1 MDTDTRRHGD
11 TETRGH
17 GDAGTRGH
25 GEAESLSPQPPTPDS
40 HPPKRHRRPPKPL
53 IALLVLALAAGGWW
67 YYTQLTTPLP
77 RGIVASGTI
86 ETEEVAIASEV
97 AGRVVQLLADEGDS
111 VKAGDVLVKL
121 DDTLPQLQLKMAPL
135 SDRRPLEV
143 QLDKSTIRSPL
154 DGVVVRRSIRLGE
167 VASPASTMMV
177 VTKMDRVELTLYVPE
192 KEVGLIKIGQPVEVQ
207 VDSYPGETFPGKV
220 TFINT
225 KAEFTPRN
233 VQTQKD
239 RLNLVFAVKVQIPNP
254 ELRLKP
260 GMPADATI
268 VKDQ

>member
-1 MDTDTRRHGD
+1 MD
-11 TETRGH
+11 TETRV
-17 GDAGTRGH
+17 R
-25 GEAESLSPQPPTPDS
+25 E
-40 HPPKRHRRPPKPL
+40 PKHRRPPRPL
-53 IALLVLALAAGGWW
+53 MALVVLALAVGAWW
-67 YYTQLTTPLP
+67 YYSEVSTPP
-77 RGIVASGTI
+77 SRGIAASGTI
-86 ETEEVAIASEV
+86 ETEEVSIASEV
-97 AGRVVQLLADEGDS
+97 AGRVVQLLADEGDR

-121 DDTLPQLQLKMAPL
+121 DDSLPQLQLKMAPL
-135 SDRRPLEV
+135 SDRRPLEI
-143 QLDKSTIRSPL
+143 QLDKTTIRSPL

-167 VASPASTMMV
+167 VTSPASTMMV
-177 VTKMDRVELTLYVPE
+177 VTREDQVHLTLFVPE
-192 KEVGLIKIGQPVEVQ
+192 KEIGLVKIGQGVEVQ

-225 KAEFTPRN
+225 KSEFTPRN

-254 ELRLKP
+254 DLRLKP